1 MVLRMA
7 CPWKHP
13 DTGMIGGWSGEGV
26 DEQTCGDPEGLY
38 EEICKLPRYKI
49 GRHTAL
55 EAAESSAAH
64 PL

>member
-1 MVLRMA
+1 
-7 CPWKHP
+7 
-13 DTGMIGGWSGEGV
+13 MIGGWSGEGV